1 MEDLNLDIFNLL
13 DNQPSPSRGFVLV
26 AKPTVED
33 WVFKRSVSI
42 LVDHDN
48 EEGTMGIIVNKP
60 TRFYL
65 DELLP
70 EIEIAHELPLYL
82 GGPVGTNQLF
92 FIHTLGND
100 VIPDSLQLTS
110 ELFFGGDF
118 EVVKMY
124 LASGQPVEGKM
135 KFLIGYSG
143 WTSGQ
148 LDGELERHDWAVLK
162 SPSEELLM
170 STPDELMW
178 NQAVSQFGDQYR
190 LWKNWPDDVS
200 MN

>member
-110 ELFFGGDF
+110 ELFFGGD
-118 EVVKMY
+118 
-124 LASGQPVEGKM
+124 L
-135 KFLIGYSG
+135 
-143 WTSGQ
+143 
-148 LDGELERHDWAVLK
+148 
-162 SPSEELLM
+162 
-170 STPDELMW
+170 
-178 NQAVSQFGDQYR
+178 
-190 LWKNWPDDVS
+190 
-200 MN
+200 